1 MNMHEAISL
10 AGDTFT
16 FAVAMA
22 FLSFVLYLRY
32 TKKGVMGKREHAFLY
47 ILLFFLASCKIVYAP
62 LCMLAFLIPAERFG
76 GGRNYGKHALL
87 SILEVFLTSGIW
99 LAISMHI
106 LGGQSGGKSKEQVW
120 YILSHPLGYVE
131 TVVNTT
137 VTYGEGLAKGML
149 GASLGWLN
157 IAVNSG
163 IIAMVAINLAY
174 VCIHERGVWGNGGS
188 IRPRIWMAGSAACVV
203 AVMYTSLYVQWTG
216 LGKNIIDGL
225 QGRYFLP
232 VLFPFLLSLKNGGQG
247 SDGDAGSRSFC
258 VPYLVML
265 LTNLL
270 TLVTLLT
277 TYII

>member
-1 MNMHEAISL
+1 MKLMDILDGSDIELSEEEVFSDYCNTALYSPFTYTMQTFGVAVGKFFSRKVFFVAYCGRFAAWLAAGCILFFAIRYIPFGKNTLAAISLLPMNMHEAISL

-22 FLSFVLYLRY
+22 FLSFILYLRY
-32 TKKGVMGKREHAFLY
+32 TKKGVMGKREYAVLY

-163 IIAMVAINLAY
+163 IN
-174 VCIHERGVWGNGGS
+174 
-188 IRPRIWMAGSAACVV
+188 
-203 AVMYTSLYVQWTG
+203 VMKL
-216 LGKNIIDGL
+216 
-225 QGRYFLP
+225 RYRVRFL
-232 VLFPFLLSLKNGGQG
+232 
-247 SDGDAGSRSFC
+247 
-258 VPYLVML
+258 
-265 LTNLL
+265 
-270 TLVTLLT
+270 
-277 TYII
+277 